1 MAALAYFV
9 ALTQQVRA
17 FLLENQDV
25 LPAMVL
31 AHINAQGGL
40 SSFAVAL
47 GVQDDMHEFLYLAT
61 MYLECHRLCDLGR
74 GWVPYQPMMPPP

>member
-1 MAALAYFV
+1 MAALGYFI

-40 SSFAVAL
+40 ASFAVAL

-61 MYLECHRLCDLGR
+61 LYLECHRLCDLGR
-74 GWVPYQPMMPPP
+74 GWVPYQPMVPPP

>member
-9 ALTQQVRA
+9 ALTQAVRNY
-17 FLLENQDV
+17 LHQNPDV

-40 SSFAVAL
+40 ASFAVAL
-47 GVQDDMHEFLYLAT
+47 GVADDMDEFLYLAT
-61 MYLECHRLCDLGR
+61 LYLECHRLCDLGR
-74 GWVPYQPMMPPP
+74 GWVPYQPMVPPP